1 MNEEEKKET
10 QEVPEWAQKLTES
23 MEKVVDSLSH
33 LSPQENP
40 QEDPNATIEIPVP
53 QEPPKEEP
61 EVIPTEEPPAP
72 QEEPKKKRKFLD
84 WLL

>member
-1 MNEEEKKET
+1 MSEEEKKET
-10 QEVPEWAQKLTES
+10 QEVTPEWAKKLTES
-23 MEKVVDSLSH
+23 MDKVVDSLSH
-33 LSPQENP
+33 LSPQED
-40 QEDPNATIEIPVP
+40 DPNRTIEIPVP

-61 EVIPTEEPPAP
+61 EVIPTEEPAP